1 MVLIVLA
8 GVLAL
13 VGWLAFGGGGNGT
26 KNVVGRGTG
35 PAQSITPGPTGSGG
49 GSSDGSPSGRPSG
62 SPSKGAGSGGAA
74 GGSGPVS
81 VSSGSG
87 SSGSGGAAGSS
98 GPGAPGTGSGGSVAA
113 GGAGTMQL
121 PVCLAADLELS
132 LNSTQPSYGASQWPL
147 FQLQISNTGSAACRT
162 DLGADSAVVQVS
174 TSGNA
179 HVWSSADCPVSTAS
193 QWYAV
198 PGSGGSVTADF
209 QWGRTTSAHGCT
221 PGAGGVA
228 AAPGTYV
235 VQISL
240 KGVTGVPLS
249 HFTLAP
255 FGS

>member
-1 MVLIVLA
+1 MVLVVLA

-13 VGWLAFGGGGNGT
+13 VGWLVFGGGGGM
-26 KNVVGRGTG
+26 KNVSAKGTG
-35 PAQSITPGPTGSGG
+35 PEQSITPGPTGSGG
-49 GSSDGSPSGRPSG
+49 GSSSDGSPSGKPSSG
-62 SPSKGAGSGGAA
+62 SGKGSGGSN

-81 VSSGSG
+81 VGSGSGGGSG
-87 SSGSGGAAGSS
+87 SSGSGAGGS
-98 GPGAPGTGSGGSVAA
+98 GSGGSLTA
-113 GGAGTMQL
+113 GSAGTMEL

-132 LNSTQPSYGASQWPL
+132 LNSSQPSYSAAQWPV
-147 FQLQISNTGSAACRT
+147 FALQISNTGSAACRT
-162 DLGADSAVVQVS
+162 DLGADSAVVQVG

-179 HVWSSADCPVSTAS
+179 HVWSSADCPLSTAS

-198 PGSGGSVTADF
+198 PGSGGSITADF
-209 QWGRTTSAHGCT
+209 QWGRTTSQHGCT
-221 PGAGGVA
+221 PGAGGGA

>member
-62 SPSKGAGSGGAA
+62 GPSKGAGSGGAA

-87 SSGSGGAAGSS
+87 SGGSGASGSGSGTGS
-98 GPGAPGTGSGGSVAA
+98 GTGSGGSVAA

-174 TSGNA
+174 TGGNA

>member
-87 SSGSGGAAGSS
+87 SGGSGASGSGSGTGS
-98 GPGAPGTGSGGSVAA
+98 GTGSGGSVAA

-174 TSGNA
+174 TGGNA